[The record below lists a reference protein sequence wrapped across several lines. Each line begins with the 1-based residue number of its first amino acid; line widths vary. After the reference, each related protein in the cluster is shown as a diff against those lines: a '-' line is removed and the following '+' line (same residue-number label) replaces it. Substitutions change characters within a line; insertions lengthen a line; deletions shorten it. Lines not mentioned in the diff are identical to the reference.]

1 MTEDRGPTSKPR
13 QRYAGPDRRRVDRS
27 PPAPLHVLGRARVAQ
42 DFPQTRMPPIPR
54 GEWFLVVD
62 RDPAELLALAVKPA
76 LPWYVWLLLG
86 PRVGRHVLVK
96 DLEVEEAT

>member
-1 MTEDRGPTSKPR
+1 
-13 QRYAGPDRRRVDRS
+13 
-27 PPAPLHVLGRARVAQ
+27 
-42 DFPQTRMPPIPR
+42 MPPIPR